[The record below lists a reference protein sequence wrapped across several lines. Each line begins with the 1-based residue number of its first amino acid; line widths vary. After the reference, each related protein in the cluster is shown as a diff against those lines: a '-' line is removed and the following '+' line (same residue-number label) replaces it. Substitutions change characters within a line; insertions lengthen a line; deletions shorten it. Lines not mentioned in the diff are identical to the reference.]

1 MKTDNKALYK
11 VYTENG
17 MNFVLLPDG
26 TRMPNV
32 MRTIVDDIAHE
43 YSKVTIEVLCYI
55 YPTKEEALNAIKQQ
69 NDDI

>member
-32 MRTIVDDIAHE
+32 MKTIVEDESHE
-43 YSKVTIEVLCYI
+43 YSKVTIEVLCYL
-55 YPTKEEALNAIKQQ
+55 YTTKEEALNAIKNETQQ
-69 NDDI
+69 Q

>member
-55 YPTKEEALNAIKQQ
+55 YPTKEEALNAINNETQQ
-69 NDDI
+69 Q